1 MNNPRCPYC
10 GAAFSHRPPNSETVL
25 WECGSWENKPQ
36 GLGDQAAACRV
47 QQLEIEVERLENGEL
62 SATDGAIVFSSD
74 GEIRL
79 LVPKMDDWDIVPA
92 HIIKASAWMA
102 ATTDAELSALVERR
116 FDEAEEGTT

>member
-1 MNNPRCPYC
+1 
-10 GAAFSHRPPNSETVL
+10 
-25 WECGSWENKPQ
+25 
-36 GLGDQAAACRV
+36 
-47 QQLEIEVERLENGEL
+47 LENGEL